1 MMPQTIADSKDAQ
14 RAFWKN
20 WNDSKSANHIFMQI
34 GEDDYDYDRHQDHA
48 PCDKHDFL
56 QR

>member
-1 MMPQTIADSKDAQ
+1 MMPQTIADNKDAQ

-34 GEDDYDYDRHQDHA
+34 GEDDYDRQDHV
-48 PCDKHDFL
+48 PCDKPGSL
-56 QR
+56 LR